1 MSRVLN
7 FKKLTSLLLAL
18 IVAVSM
24 IMPSVLSPKE
34 AGAKP
39 QTITGR
45 CYVKLTKYTSP
56 YQGDGDARTEFDVTM
71 PDGKVLRGYCMDTDK
86 VVQIDDWYDFTGT
99 LNASGS
105 YDIVVNTGG
114 LIDWDRIHPKSKI
127 DILDEYWG
135 MPAQCQRVGKF
146 TWVPPEGKAKLKKVT
161 KNNKSLTDLCP
172 EQYSLK
178 GAEYGV
184 YSDSTLK
191 KRVGKFTTNASGIS
205 NTLELD
211 EATYYVKEID
221 APKGYKLDKT
231 VYKIDVK
238 SGETT
243 TLRVYDEPLFGD
255 LSLKIKKKAEAGAD
269 KKLSLKG
276 AEYRVKYYKKFL
288 TATDVKTAKPFRTWV
303 FETDKNGE
311 IRLRDQWKVGGDSLF
326 KKSDGT
332 VVGLFGTYVV
342 EEKNAP
348 YGFAK
353 TAGNISLQHLKE
365 KSNESGVIDLR
376 DITDVEKTQ
385 KINIILKKKDAETG
399 GIKPQGHGSFAGAEF
414 KVWHHDTLTAKDVVV
429 GTITT
434 DKNGTGELK
443 DLKPGVYIIEETKA
457 PSGYN
462 KNPEKKKI
470 NAKIGEKNT
479 AYFDYTVSIEEKPIT
494 VTVEKTSKNET
505 GARVSVPGAK
515 LALFDEKGKKLE
527 TWTSDGKVHT
537 IKGLPAGNYYIK
549 ELAPPKGYLPLE
561 GDYKFTV
568 KEQVGVQNQKID
580 NESIPEVNT
589 FAKFDTGIKESLP
602 KEKVT
607 VLDKFIYKNVREGHP
622 YEIRAKLVETDNP
635 DKVIAKC
642 NQKFTAKDSSGEETL
657 KFTFNAEKLK
667 GKSLVVLTELH
678 RMDRKKTTL
687 VAVHKDINNKD
698 EIVVFPNVKTTAT
711 DKIDGGKDMF
721 SGEKQTIV
729 DKVSYSNLIV
739 GKTYK
744 VSGKLMNQE
753 TGEPILDNGK
763 EVTAEKEFT
772 AERSNGFIEL
782 EFTFNAS
789 ALAGKTVVAF
799 EDVYHNGIK
808 VATHSEI
815 KDEDQSMH
823 VPKIG
828 TKLTGKGSDAKE
840 FYAFSI
846 VRFTDEIKYEKLV
859 KGKKYYVKGQII
871 NKTSGGVVKEAGK
884 TFIAEDAEG
893 TVSLDFVLDAA
904 ELKGAKLVCFEEIY
918 TINADGNPSKL
929 IAEHKDINDEGQT
942 VEILNPKIGTKLT
955 GENKEDKEFH
965 AFDEIKLVDEVNYEN
980 LIKDKEYYLKGKVI
994 NKKTG
999 ETLTEAETSFKAD
1012 GRSGTTS
1019 IEFKLNAEDLKNAK
1033 LVCFEEVYTI
1043 DDEDKTKKLI
1053 AEHKDINDEGQ
1064 TVRVVEPEIG
1074 TKATTDNGK
1083 KETAENKE
1091 ITIVDKVSYKDLIIG
1106 KEYTI
1111 KGKLMDKE
1119 TGRPL
1124 LVHGKE
1130 VTAEKTFTAEKKDG
1144 EEELIFKFDGAGLG
1158 GKTVVAF
1165 ESIYRD
1171 GKLVVTHS
1179 DINDSG
1185 QSVKITKEDKPK
1197 TGDTG
1202 SILYYV
1208 LCLLAAGITVAYT
1221 AGIKKAK
1228 E

>member
-56 YQGDGDARTEFDVTM
+56 GGPPTEFDVKM
-71 PDGKVLRGYCMDTDK
+71 PDGKVLRGYCMDEGLS
-86 VVQIDDWYDFTGT
+86 VQIDDWYDFTGT
-99 LNASGS
+99 LNASGT
-105 YDIVVNTGG
+105 YDIEVHTGG
-114 LIDWDRIHPKSKI
+114 IVPWERVHPFAKADTFDDGVGKPQ
-127 DILDEYWG
+127 D
-135 MPAQCQRVGKF
+135 CQRVGKF

-221 APKGYKLDKT
+221 APKGYKRDKT

-269 KKLSLKG
+269 KKLSLEG

-303 FETDKNGE
+303 FKTDKNGE
-311 IRLRDQWKVGGDSLF
+311 IRLRDQWKVGGDKLF

-348 YGFAK
+348 DGFAK

-365 KSNESGVIDLR
+365 NSNASGVIDLR

-434 DKNGTGELK
+434 DKKGTGELK

-494 VTVEKTSKNET
+494 VTVEKTSKNER

-568 KEQVGVQNQKID
+568 KEQVGVQNQEID

-642 NQKFTAKDSSGEETL
+642 NQKFTAKDDSGEETL

-678 RMDRKKTTL
+678 RMDRKKNTL
-687 VAVHKDINNKD
+687 VAVHKDIYNKD
-698 EIVVFPNVKTTAT
+698 EMVVFPNVKTTAT

-721 SGEKQTIV
+721 SGEKQIIV

-904 ELKGAKLVCFEEIY
+904 ELKGAQLVCFEEIY

-1019 IEFKLNAEDLKNAK
+1019 IEFKLNAEDLKDAK

-1053 AEHKDINDEGQ
+1053 AEHNDINDEGQ

-1144 EEELIFKFDGAGLG
+1144 EEELVFKFDGAGLG

-1202 SILYYV
+1202 GILYYV